1 MAKLDDRLKDAI
13 TRLPVKEKDKL
24 LFRLVAKDD
33 KLIRKLEFELLEG
46 GNTRDD
52 RAQDLRADILK
63 YLSKTGEG
71 YLTPGILLMELRHWN
86 ARIVEHVQ
94 ATKDKEG
101 EVALPLFLLNEALR
115 RHRDMVLHFPEHRS
129 TTLAEYL
136 IKRIQALMPKTKKL
150 HEDLQW
156 ESRKHINELLEHI
169 WTIPRPAKLAE
180 QVGLPK
186 RWE

>member
-1 MAKLDDRLKDAI
+1 
-13 TRLPVKEKDKL
+13 
-24 LFRLVAKDD
+24 
-33 KLIRKLEFELLEG
+33 
-46 GNTRDD
+46 
-52 RAQDLRADILK
+52 
-63 YLSKTGEG
+63 
-71 YLTPGILLMELRHWN
+71 
-86 ARIVEHVQ
+86 VEHVQ

-136 IKRIQALMPKTKKL
+136 IKRIQALMPKAKKL

-156 ESRKHINELLEHI
+156 ESRKQINELLEHI